1 MNNDNK
7 LHACIYIYIYIYN
20 KCVYTFFNRRI
31 NEPSIALQSDNWICL
46 KHKS

>member
-7 LHACIYIYIYIYN
+7 LHACIYIYMNN
-20 KCVYTFFNRRI
+20 KCVYTFFTSHI
-31 NEPSIALQSDNWICL
+31 NDPSIALQSDNWICL